1 MAQISGNKAGQE
13 VGQKNI
19 FGMVSFKVVTDGL
32 EIRSLNEDSFIVI
45 KQGLVDMFRSYSR

>member
-13 VGQKNI
+13 VGQKSI